1 MSLFKRLEKRAALN
15 GPKSNWATE
24 VEQSATPT
32 ASGQDINPERAR
44 TLVAVWS
51 CQSLIA
57 DGVATLP
64 IDTYRKVKKNGK
76 REALDNPGWLV
87 EPNAFETPYTF
98 WHKVMVSLLGEDGNA
113 FIHLTRDGGNPRG
126 SIIAAFVLDPS
137 QVVVDEDSSTPL
149 YEYGGQTFNATE
161 ILHIPAFTKPGQ
173 RRGLSVIEHAAEA
186 IGLGLA
192 AEEFGA
198 RFFSQGTTMSG
209 VIEHPGN
216 PKPGEVAILAR
227 MLKKSH
233 TGIKNSHAVGVLTG
247 GASWKSISITPEQA
261 QFLETRRFQ
270 NIQIAQ
276 LYRVPPHLIDPTVT
290 SSWGSGVEEQN
301 KFFVDYTLVPWL
313 TRLEQAISRLLPNGQ
328 YVKFNVDARLRAKT
342 AERFA
347 AYVQAVNNGIMS
359 LDEVRALEDLE
370 PIPGGKGKV
379 HVRPLNVT
387 PVGAEK
393 VKAAPAPV
401 AQPAGEP
408 PPTEKPAGDP
418 PADEKGTG
426 ASD

>member
-1 MSLFKRLEKRAALN
+1 MSLFTRIERRAASVV
-15 GPKSNWATE
+15 GSRATWRDE
-24 VEQSATPT
+24 VEYSSVAT
-32 ASGQDINPERAR
+32 ASGEEINPARAR

-57 DGVATLP
+57 DGVASLP
-64 IDTYRKVKKNGK
+64 IDTFRKVKRRGS
-76 REALDNPGWLV
+76 RETIDSPSWLV
-87 EPNAFETPYTF
+87 APNPFETPYTF

-113 FIHLTRDGGNPRG
+113 FIQLAREGDNPKGN
-126 SIIAAFVLDPS
+126 IVAAFVLDPLL
-137 QVVVDEDSSTPL
+137 VDVDEFSPTPL
-149 YEYGGQTFNATE
+149 YTYEGRTFTPDTM
-161 ILHIPAFTKPGQ
+161 IHIPAFTKPGQ
-173 RRGLSVIEHAAEA
+173 RRGLSVVEHAAEA

-198 RFFSQGTTMSG
+198 RFFSQGTTMAG
-209 VIEHPGN
+209 VVEHPGN
-216 PKPGEVAILAR
+216 PKPGEVAVLAR

-233 TGIKNSHAVGVLTG
+233 AGIKNSHAVGILTG

-313 TRLEQAISRLLPNGQ
+313 TRLEQAFSRMLPNGQ

-342 AERFA
+342 AERFQ
-347 AYVQAVNNGIMS
+347 AYVQAVSNGIMS
-359 LDEVRALEDLE
+359 LDEVRALEDMQ
-370 PIPGGKGKV
+370 PIPGGKGKA
-379 HVRPLNVT
+379 HVRPLNLIE
-387 PVGAEK
+387 VGKEPP
-393 VKAAPAPV
+393 KAA
-401 AQPAGEP
+401 AQPPESE
-408 PPTEKPAGDP
+408 PTEKEGEENTD
-418 PADEKGTG
+418 D
-426 ASD
+426 